1 MKANPRDFANHL
13 KNLDPKIRAVLIFG
27 KDSGLIRENRNLI
40 SKQIV
45 PEDGDP
51 FCMATLTP
59 LQIKEDQA
67 IVADEMG
74 AVSMM
79 GGRRLVRLDEAT
91 DKELE
96 AINNGLGMET
106 GDTLLLITSGDLSP
120 RSKLRAFFEKEPGV
134 LAMAC
139 YADSAQ
145 DLGALIG
152 EMFRSHNIETEPEV
166 IAYLKDHLGRDR
178 IVTRSELE
186 KIIFYLGAIKGD
198 IGPAKTLTFEDAKTL
213 TSDSAEMTLSDIANQ
228 ALGGNAKRL
237 VMLLDKAQVEGT
249 GAIEILRVLQSQLQR
264 LGLVC
269 GMVDEGTAINDA
281 LRQLR
286 PPVFFK
292 ERDAF
297 VSQVRGWRSARLSAA
312 LDYSVRAEA
321 DCKKTGAPD
330 FSIAAKACLDI
341 CRQAQKLQ

>member
-1 MKANPRDFANHL
+1 MKANPRDLRSHL
-13 KNLDPKIRAVLIFG
+13 KNLEPKIRAVLIFG

-40 SKQIV
+40 SRQIV

-51 FCMATLTP
+51 FCMVSLTP
-59 LQIKEDQA
+59 VQIKEDQA
-67 IVADEMG
+67 IVADEMA

-91 DKELE
+91 DKELD
-96 AINNGLGMET
+96 AIKNGLGMET

-120 RSKLRAFFEKEPGV
+120 RSKLRGFFEKEPEV

-145 DLGALIG
+145 DLSALIG
-152 EMFRSHNIETEPEV
+152 EVFRSHNIEASPEV
-166 IAYLKDHLGRDR
+166 IAFLKDHLGRDR

-186 KIIFYLGAIKGD
+186 KIIFYLGAKKGD
-198 IGPAKTLTFEDAKTL
+198 IGPAKHLTFDDAKTL

-237 VMLLDKAQVEGT
+237 AMLLDKARVEGT

-264 LGLVC
+264 LGLVR
-269 GMVDEGTAINDA
+269 GMVDEGTGINDA
-281 LRQLR
+281 LKQLR

-297 VSQVRGWRSARLSAA
+297 VSQVRGWQSGRLMAA
-312 LDYSVRAEA
+312 LNYSVRAEA
-321 DCKKTGAPD
+321 ACKKTGSPD

-341 CRQAQKLQ
+341 CRQAQKSL

>member
-1 MKANPRDFANHL
+1 MKANPRDQASHL

-27 KDSGLIRENRNLI
+27 KDSGLIRENRNRI

-45 PEDGDP
+45 QGDGDP
-51 FCMATLTP
+51 FCMATLSP

-79 GGRRLVRLDEAT
+79 GGRRLVRLDDAT

-96 AINNGLGMET
+96 AIRNGLGMET
-106 GDTLLLITSGDLSP
+106 GDTLLLVTSGDLSP
-120 RSKLRAFFEKEPGV
+120 RSKLRAFFENEPMV

-145 DLGALIG
+145 DLGALIS
-152 EMFRSHNIETEPEV
+152 ETFRSHNIETEREV

-186 KIIFYLGAIKGD
+186 KIIFYLGATKGD
-198 IGPAKTLTFEDAKTL
+198 IGPAKILSFEDAKTL
-213 TSDSAEMTLSDIANQ
+213 TSDSAEVTLSDIANQ

-237 VMLLDKAQVEGT
+237 AMLLDKAQVEGT

-264 LGLVC
+264 LGLVR
-269 GMVDEGTAINDA
+269 GMVDEGTPISDA

-297 VSQVRGWRSARLSAA
+297 TSQVRGWQSGRLIAA
-312 LDYSVRAEA
+312 LNYSVRAEA
-321 DCKKTGAPD
+321 ACKKTGSPD

-341 CRQAQKLQ
+341 CRQARKTL